1 MARCSRR
8 PVPWRSIASRCSPA
22 SGLLFVNGSFFA
34 FRASDMTP
42 RPIVPPSTAFR
53 PTSVVAS
60 ATLRPADDP
69 PASATDTFGGR
80 VSGELPSLAMPP
92 HLLAAARLPRHIAN
106 WLVQKLAEEFA
117 AADPDSPVPVLLA
130 QYGAITPIPRIPPPL
145 VPAPD
150 LLLSVT
156 PEPPTPTSDLVRT
169 RSAVPDEMPVDPL
182 DNPTP
187 TWPPPPTWPPRRKRH
202 RGPTK

>member
-1 MARCSRR
+1 
-8 PVPWRSIASRCSPA
+8 
-22 SGLLFVNGSFFA
+22 
-34 FRASDMTP
+34 MTP
-42 RPIVPPSTAFR
+42 QPNMLLSPAFR

-60 ATLRPADDP
+60 ATLKPADDL
-69 PASATDTFGGR
+69 PASATDTFAGR

-92 HLLAAARLPRHIAN
+92 HPLAAARLPRHIAD

-117 AADPDSPVPVLLA
+117 AVDPDSPVPVLLA

-150 LLLSVT
+150 LLLSVI

-169 RSAVPDEMPVDPL
+169 RSEARDEMPDDLPG
-182 DNPTP
+182 NPTP
-187 TWPPPPTWPPRRKRH
+187 TWPPPPTLPPRRKRH